1 MNFVKINRGKVELR
15 NSWGTLIRLITE
27 GAKTADLSEGLVLVT
42 KLCGQVQLRNSNGI
56 LVRIITSGA
65 NDAKFQG
72 NNILIIK
79 DRLCELRDQWGV
91 LIRKY

>member
-1 MNFVKINRGKVELR
+1 M
-15 NSWGTLIRLITE
+15 
-27 GAKTADLSEGLVLVT
+27 
-42 KLCGQVQLRNSNGI
+42 